1 MAEADLGRQSTLVP
15 MPLLDAAARADVEAV
30 RAALQSG
37 ADVNASDPEGLTS
50 VACAIAGR
58 R

>member
-1 MAEADLGRQSTLVP
+1 MAEADTSRQPTLVP

-30 RAALQSG
+30 RAVLQSG
-37 ADVNASDPEGLTS
+37 ADVNASDSEGWTS

>member
-1 MAEADLGRQSTLVP
+1 MAEADPGRHSILSP
-15 MPLLDAAARADVEAV
+15 MPLLDAAAHADVEAV

-37 ADVNASDPEGLTS
+37 ADVNASDSEGWTS